1 MNACIKHVLVAFTIA
16 VVVGCTGP
24 EFGETITLPDAEPYR
39 LDSGDQLNIT
49 VFGQEQMT
57 GEYLIDG
64 GGFVS
69 MPLIGQVAARGGTA
83 QELEQAIATNLR
95 ERKVVLNPSVNVQ
108 ILTYRPFFI
117 LGEVTQPGQ
126 FPFIENMTV
135 LTAVAMAGGFTY
147 RADVNGFTITRKIG
161 NKIIEAR
168 AGRSSLIQPGDVIYV
183 DERLF

>member
-1 MNACIKHVLVAFTIA
+1 MKSCMKFVFVAIAIA
-16 VVVGCTGP
+16 VAVNCSGP
-24 EFGETITLPDAEPYR
+24 EFGETVTLPDAEPYR
-39 LDSGDQLNIT
+39 LDSGDQLSIT

-57 GEYLIDG
+57 GEYVIDG
-64 GGFVS
+64 RGFVS
-69 MPLIGQVAARGGTA
+69 LPLIGQVAAREGTA
-83 QELEQAIATNLR
+83 QDLEQAIATELR
-95 ERKVVLNPSVNVQ
+95 TQQVVLNPSVNVQ

-147 RADVNGFTITRKIG
+147 RADVSGFTITRKIG